1 MAQEQG
7 RMSGDATGEPQP
19 QDTRTPAE
27 IHHDIQRTRADLD
40 DTIDAL
46 GRRLR
51 PKRLLWEARAKVEP
65 GAHDAGHRAAAGAR
79 ENKSKLAIAAGAVA
93 GVWLLRKLARRR
105 REKKRAFPNE
115 QRGV

>member
-1 MAQEQG
+1 
-7 RMSGDATGEPQP
+7 MSGGGTGEPQP

-27 IHHDIQRTRADLD
+27 IHHEIQRSRADLD

-51 PKRLLWEARAKVEP
+51 PKRLLWEARHKIEP
-65 GAHDAGHRAAAGAR
+65 EVRHAGHLAADGAR
-79 ENKSKLAIAAGAVA
+79 DNKSKLAIAAGAVA

-105 REKKRAFPNE
+105 RAKKRAFPPE